1 MMRERND
8 RQLISAMAALVLL
21 SVFGISILAVLLT
34 GADTYRR
41 LAQRDQLAYDRRTC
55 AQYVATKVR
64 QAPSPSAVA
73 LERFGESD
81 ALVVRH
87 ELDGVVYWNR
97 IYCYDGWL
105 MELFAA
111 ADGEFAPEDGEKV
124 LPADSLGLT
133 QSGQL
138 LLVEIVHEAEM
149 TQVALYLREG
159 GGAV

>member
-8 RQLISAMAALVLL
+8 RQLISGMAALVLL
-21 SVFGISILAVLLT
+21 GVFGISILAVLLT

-41 LAQRDQLAYDRRTC
+41 LTQRDRLAYDRRTC

-73 LERFGESD
+73 LERFGGGD

-87 ELDGVVYWNR
+87 ELDGAVYWNR
-97 IYCYDGWL
+97 IYCHDGWL
-105 MELFAA
+105 MELFSA
-111 ADGEFAPEDGEKV
+111 ADGAFVPEDGEKV
-124 LPADSLGLT
+124 LPADSLELT
-133 QSGQL
+133 REGQL
-138 LLVEIVHEAEM
+138 LLVEIVHEEEM

>member
-1 MMRERND
+1 MRERND

-21 SVFGISILAVLLT
+21 GVFGISILAVLLT

-41 LAQRDQLAYDRRTC
+41 LTQRDQLACDRRTC

-73 LERFGESD
+73 LERFGASD
-81 ALVVRH
+81 AFVVRH
-87 ELDGVVYWNR
+87 EFDGVVYLNR
-97 IYCYDGWL
+97 IYCHDGWL
-105 MELFAA
+105 MELFSA
-111 ADGEFAPEDGEKV
+111 ADGAFAPEDGEKV
-124 LPADSLGLT
+124 LPADRLGLT
-133 QSGQL
+133 RSGRL
-138 LLVEIVHEAEM
+138 LLVEIVHEEEM

>member
-1 MMRERND
+1 MRERND

-21 SVFGISILAVLLT
+21 GVFGISILAVLLT

-41 LAQRDQLAYDRRTC
+41 LTQRDQLAYDRRTC

-73 LERFGESD
+73 LERFGASD

-87 ELDGVVYWNR
+87 ELDGVVYLNR
-97 IYCYDGWL
+97 IYCHDGWL
-105 MELFAA
+105 MELFSA
-111 ADGEFAPEDGEKV
+111 ADGAFAPEDGEKV
-124 LPADSLGLT
+124 LPADRLGLT
-133 QSGQL
+133 RSGRL
-138 LLVEIVHEAEM
+138 LLVEIVHEEKM
-149 TQVALYLREG
+149 TQVALYLREE